1 MSTNAPIIPTSL
13 STTSGPSVKVNVFHP
28 SEDRLCHTSS
38 DTCVQTFSILLLG
51 DLFCLCVFQ
60 KQSLKSQQKLQDRKV
75 QGLTGALSK
84 SQNPGDRGGE
94 KQGTFML

>member
-38 DTCVQTFSILLLG
+38 DTCVQTFPILFLG
-51 DLFCLCVFQ
+51 DQFCCECFRNRASNLKKNVKIEKF
-60 KQSLKSQQKLQDRKV
+60 KASLE
-75 QGLTGALSK
+75 
-84 SQNPGDRGGE
+84 P
-94 KQGTFML
+94 